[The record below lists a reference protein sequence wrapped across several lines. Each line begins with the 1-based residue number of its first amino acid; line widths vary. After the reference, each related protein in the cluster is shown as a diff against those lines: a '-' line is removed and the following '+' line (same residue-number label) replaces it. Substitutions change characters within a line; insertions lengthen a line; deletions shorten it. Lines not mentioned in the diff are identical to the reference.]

1 MLSFLAQENI
11 MSVYRY
17 RSSLMEVK
25 SKKKPNYIKRTIWL
39 SVLAGILLVIT
50 NSAVWVNNQIFD
62 SNNFTN
68 TAKSSLTS
76 EESRNAIAKGISDRV
91 FEGRPVLNNL
101 VGDTSTSI
109 ISGLLGTNQAEQ
121 ALSKVTLRFHTM
133 VTSENSES
141 ITLELAGIK
150 SVMNRLYDVSTDLGR
165 EPKVDPGRIPEQ
177 IVIVDANKLPNFYKE
192 SVILLWLAPLAF
204 IGALISLAYPYFKQ
218 PRKYQSILA
227 IQGAFVTAAALL
239 SLSIGP
245 LFRPPVLNN
254 IQTESGRI
262 VVGNLFDAFIA
273 TFNSQTMYLF
283 IIGLSALLI
292 SALLYLYQKIV
303 LNKK

>member
-1 MLSFLAQENI
+1 
-11 MSVYRY
+11 
-17 RSSLMEVK
+17 MEVK
-25 SKKKPNYIKRTIWL
+25 SKKKPNYIKRTVWL

-62 SNNFTN
+62 SNNFTD

-76 EESRNAIAKGISDRV
+76 EESRNAIAQGISDKAL
-91 FEGRPVLNNL
+91 EGRPVLNNL

-121 ALSKVTLRFHTM
+121 ALGKVTLKFHTM

-150 SVMNRLYDVSTDLGR
+150 SVMNKLYDVSTDLGR
-165 EPKVDPGRIPEQ
+165 EPKVDPAKIPEQ
-177 IVIVDANKLPNFYKE
+177 VVIVDANKLPNFYKE
-192 SVILLWLAPLAF
+192 SVILLWLAPIAL
-204 IGALISLAYPYFKQ
+204 IGALIALAYPYFKQ

-227 IQGAFVTAAALL
+227 IQGAFVTTAALL
-239 SLSIGP
+239 SLSVGP

-283 IIGLSALLI
+283 ILGLSALLI
-292 SALLYLYQKIV
+292 SSLIYVYQKIV